1 MWLLRLFVLVYG
13 AQLLHLVVKAYLYI
27 APLYLDSV
35 STVSPYCLKVKIVS
49 QKVFFFFSSNL
60 LWSAFQQGHRVF
72 SRFNVGISL
81 SHKHVCHG
89 VCN

>member
-49 QKVFFFFSSNL
+49 QKVVFFFQLKFALVCFSTRTPSI
-60 LWSAFQQGHRVF
+60 FKVKCGHQPF
-72 SRFNVGISL
+72 P
-81 SHKHVCHG
+81 
-89 VCN
+89 